1 MTKPNIFKELEH
13 RVLVLDGAMGT
24 MIQNYKLTEKDF
36 RGERFKNHPV
46 DLKGNNDLLSL
57 TRPDIIKA
65 IHEEYL
71 KAGADI
77 IETNTFNGTSISLAD
92 YEMENL
98 AYEINF
104 ESAKLAKEAADKF
117 TKENPAKPRY
127 VAGSM
132 GPTNKTASMSPDV
145 NDPGF
150 RAVSFDDL
158 VVAYSEQINGLLDG
172 GADILMVETIFDTL
186 NAKAALFAIDQI
198 LEERGLNDFPV
209 MVSGTITDKSGR
221 TLSGQ
226 TLEAFLNSVSH
237 IKLLSI
243 GLNCAFGAHDLR
255 PYVEELSEK
264 SPFYISAHPNA
275 GLPNELG
282 EYDESAHKMS
292 LQIKEYLD
300 NQYVNIIGGCCGTTP
315 EHIREIAKLAA
326 QAHTHPVKPKT
337 PKTRLS
343 GLEALSIDT
352 QNNFVNIGERTN
364 VAGSRK
370 FARLIREEKYEE
382 ALSIARQQVEAG
394 AQVIDVN
401 MDDAMLDAE
410 KEMVKFLHLLM
421 SEPDIAKVPV
431 MIDSSKWSVIEA
443 GLKCLQGKA
452 IVNSIS
458 LKEGEEAFIE
468 HAKKIKRYG
477 AATIV
482 MAFDEQGQA
491 SSYERRIEIC
501 KRSYDIL
508 TQKVDF
514 PPEDIIFDPNILTV
528 ATGMEEHNNYAVD
541 FINTVKWI
549 KENLPY
555 AKVSGGISNLSFSFR
570 GNNMVREAMH
580 SAFLYHAIKAGM
592 DMGIVNAGMLQ
603 IYDEIPKELLIRVE
617 DVILN
622 RRADATERL
631 IEYAGSIQQ
640 EGKTQKTQD
649 DWRTKPVNERLKHA
663 LIKGITEHIEEDVE
677 EARKNYHLALE
688 VIEGPLMDSM
698 NIVGDLFGS
707 GKMFLPQVVK
717 SARVMKKAVAVL
729 LPYIEQEKLTSASSS
744 AGKVLLATVKGDV
757 HDIGKNI
764 VGVVMQCNNFE
775 VIDLG
780 VMVPTEKILEVAEQE
795 NVDLV
800 GLSGLITPSLEEM
813 VHVAKEM
820 KRRGMSIPLLIGGAT
835 TSKLHT
841 AVKIAPN
848 YDGSVVH
855 VIDASKSVGVSAN
868 LISKEAKE
876 RFIDEVNKEYEEIR
890 QKHEEKTSKPVSF
903 EFAKEHKFKIDWKKE
918 DIVKP
923 QFTGTKV
930 FEDYPLDEI
939 AKFID
944 WTFFFHAWDIKGK
957 YPAIFEHPEKGTE
970 AKKLYDDG
978 KAMLQRIIDEKRLQA
993 KAVIGFYPANS
1004 TGESVELYKDEN
1016 RSELIGIFHHLR
1028 QQSEKFLNSKKDYL
1042 LSLADFIAPK
1052 ERGIID
1058 YQGGFAVTAGIGIE
1072 KWVKKYEAENDDY
1085 NAIMMK
1091 VLADRLAEAF
1101 AELMHYR
1108 VRTEFWG
1115 YAADEKLSMEE
1126 IVKEKYRGI
1135 RPAIGYPACPE
1146 HSEKQVLF
1154 ELMQVAQKTEISLTE
1169 SFAMYPAASV
1179 SGFYFA
1185 HPQAKYFNVGKIGK
1199 DQLEDYAKRKGI
1211 SLELAERYLS
1221 TNL

>member
-1 MTKPNIFKELEH
+1 MNKANIFKELEK

-92 YEMENL
+92 YEMESL

-104 ESAKLAKEAADKF
+104 ESAKLAREAADKF

-282 EYDESAHKMS
+282 EYDESPHKMS

-410 KEMVKFLHLLM
+410 KEMVRFLNLVM

-491 SSYERRIEIC
+491 STYERRIEIC

-508 TQKVDF
+508 TQKVNF
-514 PPEDIIFDPNILTV
+514 PPEDIIFDPNILTI

-555 AKVSGGISNLSFSFR
+555 AKVSGGVSNLSFSFR
-570 GNNMVREAMH
+570 GNNVVREAMH
-580 SAFLYHAIKAGM
+580 SVFLYHAIKAGM

-603 IYDEIPKELLIRVE
+603 IYDEIPKDLLVLVE
-617 DVILN
+617 DVVFN
-622 RRADATERL
+622 RHPDAADRL
-631 IEYAGSIQQ
+631 IEYAATVQQ

-663 LIKGITEHIEEDVE
+663 LIKGITEHIEKDVE
-677 EARKNYHLALE
+677 EARQNYPMALE
-688 VIEGPLMDSM
+688 VIEGPLMDGM
-698 NIVGDLFGS
+698 NVVGDLFGS

-729 LPYIEQEKLTSASSS
+729 LPYIEQEKLASASSS

-820 KRRGMSIPLLIGGAT
+820 KRRGMNIPLLIGGAT

-848 YDGSVVH
+848 YNGSVVH

-939 AKFID
+939 AEFID

-957 YPAIFEHPEKGTE
+957 YPAIFEHPEKGKE

-1016 RSELIGIFHHLR
+1016 RSELIGTFHHLR
-1028 QQSEKFLNSKKDYL
+1028 QQSEKYLNNKKDYL

-1052 ERGIID
+1052 GGEVID

-1115 YAADEKLSMEE
+1115 YASDEKLSMEE

-1154 ELMQVAQKTEISLTE
+1154 ELMQVAQKTGISLTE

>member
-820 KRRGMSIPLLIGGAT
+820 KRRGMNIPLLIGGAT

>member
-24 MIQNYKLTEKDF
+24 MIQNYKLTERDF

-198 LEERGLNDFPV
+198 LEKRGLNDFPV

-570 GNNMVREAMH
+570 GNNIVREAMH

-820 KRRGMSIPLLIGGAT
+820 KRRGMNIPLLIGGAT

-868 LISKEAKE
+868 LISKEVKE

-1016 RSELIGIFHHLR
+1016 RSELIGTFHHLR